1 MKNIV
6 YKQIKSHIKDGMLK
20 TAANLLRVQER
31 DLRYTECYILLYQMA
46 LRLVQSV
53 GPLEYFTY
61 LDILMLNMP
70 VVKGGVSHE

>member
-1 MKNIV
+1 MKNVV

-20 TAANLLRVQER
+20 TAANLLRVQDR
-31 DLRYTECYILLYQMA
+31 DARYTECYILLYQMA

-53 GPLEYFTY
+53 GPLEYYTY

-70 VVKGGVSHE
+70 IVKGGVPHE